1 MSYTVCNVLDLGE
14 AYTGVTLNA
23 QLYDSSNSMVG
34 SAVTTGFYERDGS
47 KGIYT
52 LTLTVP
58 DAHQGWFDVY
68 VDGASSDILAT
79 LPINPA
85 ELENADVKTSTRSAV
100 ADIMSFAMMSARQF
114 QDVIMDIWAVVV
126 GNASANDATNPTSIS
141 YQNVVTGGQVTHI
154 LDDTTRTID

>member
-1 MSYTVCNVLDLGE
+1 MSYTVCNTLDFGP
-14 AYTGVTLNA
+14 AYTGATLNA
-23 QLYDSSNSMVG
+23 QLVDSSRNPVG
-34 SAVTTGFYERDGS
+34 SAITTGIDENSGGLGLFDFA
-47 KGIYT
+47 
-52 LTLTVP
+52 LTVP
-58 DAHQGWFDVY
+58 DGHQGWCHVY
-68 VDGASSDILAT
+68 VQGASSTILAS
-79 LPINPA
+79 LPLNPA
-85 ELENADVKTSTRSAV
+85 ELENADVKTSTRSTV